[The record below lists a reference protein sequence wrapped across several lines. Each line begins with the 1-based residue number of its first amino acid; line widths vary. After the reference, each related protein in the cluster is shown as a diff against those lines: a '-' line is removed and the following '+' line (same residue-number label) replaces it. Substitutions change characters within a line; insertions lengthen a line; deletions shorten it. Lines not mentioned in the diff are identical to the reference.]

1 MAKLSGTRILQ
12 HSNYCGVITGLTL
25 LSILLLP
32 ARDSRGSGRS
42 AALAEG
48 IHGYVKEE
56 DGSPVID
63 AGVSI
68 FDGFTLKSVKTD
80 SKGRYQIDEVP
91 VSADRYAILFFT
103 KEGYIPQAANLKI
116 SEKTD
121 MEYSSIL
128 KRGDM
133 GHNGFVIGTIYKP
146 IRGGKIQFQSGI
158 YSFGKGIPVTLERD
172 HEVIKDETDQEGHF
186 LFEAP
191 AGRYTLSGKGLRER
205 TEIEV
210 FTGQTVIRNLRS
222 GVVLVD

>member
-1 MAKLSGTRILQ
+1 MSGTGRVRGF
-12 HSNYCGVITGLTL
+12 SYCAGITGIVLV
-25 LSILLLP
+25 SILLLP
-32 ARDSRGSGRS
+32 AKDSRGSGRS
-42 AALAEG
+42 AAIAEG
-48 IHGYVKEE
+48 IRGYVKEG
-56 DGSPVID
+56 DGSPVVN
-63 AGVSI
+63 AGVGI

-80 SKGRYQIDEVP
+80 SDGRYKIAELP
-91 VSADRYAILFFT
+91 VSANHYAILFFT

-116 SEKTD
+116 REKTD
-121 MEYSSIL
+121 MEYSTIL

-133 GHNGFVIGTIYKP
+133 GHNGFVIGSIYKP

-172 HEVIKDETDQEGHF
+172 HKVIKDETDQDGHF

-191 AGRYTLSGKGLRER
+191 AGRYTLSGEGLRER
-205 TEIEV
+205 AEIEV

>member
-1 MAKLSGTRILQ
+1 LSGTWILQ
-12 HSNYCGVITGLTL
+12 RSNYRGVITGIAL

-32 ARDSRGSGRS
+32 AKDSVGSGRS
-42 AALAEG
+42 AAIAEG
-48 IHGYVKEE
+48 VHGYVKEG
-56 DGSPVID
+56 DGSPVIN

-80 SKGRYQIDEVP
+80 SQGQYKIDKVP
-91 VSADRYAILFFT
+91 VSADRYAVLFFT

-116 SEKTD
+116 REKTD
-121 MEYSSIL
+121 MEYSTVL
-128 KRGDM
+128 KRGGM
-133 GHNGFVIGTIYKP
+133 GHNGFVIGTIYRP

-158 YSFGKGIPVTLERD
+158 YSFGKGRLISLERD
-172 HEVIKDETDQEGHF
+172 HEVIKNETDQEGHF

-191 AGRYTLSGKGLRER
+191 AGRYTLSGEGLRER
-205 TEIEV
+205 AEIEV

>member
-1 MAKLSGTRILQ
+1 MSGTGILQ
-12 HSNYCGVITGLTL
+12 HSNYRGVITGMVL

-32 ARDSRGSGRS
+32 AKDSMGSGRS

-48 IHGYVKEE
+48 IYGFIKEG
-56 DGSPVID
+56 DGSPVVN
-63 AGVSI
+63 AGVGI

-80 SKGRYQIDEVP
+80 SDGRYKIAELP

-116 SEKTD
+116 REKTD
-121 MEYSSIL
+121 MEYSTIL

-191 AGRYTLSGKGLRER
+191 AGRYTLSGEGLREKA
-205 TEIEV
+205 EIEV

-222 GVVLVD
+222 GGVLVD

>member
-1 MAKLSGTRILQ
+1 M
-12 HSNYCGVITGLTL
+12 VL

-32 ARDSRGSGRS
+32 AKDSMGSGRS

-48 IHGYVKEE
+48 IYGYVKEG
-56 DGSPVID
+56 DSSPVVN
-63 AGVSI
+63 AGVGI

-80 SKGRYQIDEVP
+80 SDGRYKIAELP
-91 VSADRYAILFFT
+91 VSADRYAVLFFT

-116 SEKTD
+116 REKTD
-121 MEYSSIL
+121 MEYSAIL
-128 KRGDM
+128 ERGEM

-158 YSFGKGIPVTLERD
+158 YSFGKRIPVTLKRD

-191 AGRYTLSGKGLRER
+191 AGRYTLSGEGLRER
-205 TEIEV
+205 AEIEV
-210 FTGQTVIRNLRS
+210 FIGQTVIRNLRS